1 MAEPSVV
8 MMAIQRVVP
17 ALRITNYERSKKF
30 YLDQL
35 GFILEWEHR
44 FEPTFPVFMS
54 VALDGMRLY
63 LTEHSGDCQVGGLV
77 HFVVSDVDALHDAF
91 KKRQVPI
98 TEAPNDDLGF
108 RNMTITDL
116 RAANP
121 QSMVSVGDLRKE
133 SYRMVTR
140 FGVPAN
146 AMSASSRMKTAK
158 ARKEMCRML
167 VPPLCS
173 AFVTR
178 IGPPYGEQRNLC
190 STA

>member
-63 LTEHSGDCQVGGLV
+63 RPLGLLPACPSSTQNHDCITILPEKKFLLMEANSLSYLRTLPSG
-77 HFVVSDVDALHDAF
+77 
-91 KKRQVPI
+91 
-98 TEAPNDDLGF
+98 
-108 RNMTITDL
+108 
-116 RAANP
+116 
-121 QSMVSVGDLRKE
+121 
-133 SYRMVTR
+133 SY
-140 FGVPAN
+140 
-146 AMSASSRMKTAK
+146 
-158 ARKEMCRML
+158 
-167 VPPLCS
+167 
-173 AFVTR
+173 
-178 IGPPYGEQRNLC
+178 
-190 STA
+190 